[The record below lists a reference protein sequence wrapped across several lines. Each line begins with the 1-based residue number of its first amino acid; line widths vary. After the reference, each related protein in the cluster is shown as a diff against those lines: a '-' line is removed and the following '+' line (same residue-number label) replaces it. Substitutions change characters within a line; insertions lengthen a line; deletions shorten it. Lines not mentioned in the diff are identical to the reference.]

1 MTKNIL
7 FISMDDCA
15 AYWDYRSV
23 FKEKLQTPNLDRIC
37 ERASV
42 FRAAYCAA
50 PLCGPS
56 RASLMSGLA
65 PHQSG
70 VVSNNDYVFN
80 HISPKQMWSFDL
92 KTHGYFCSSGGK
104 VHHYF
109 GAMDENITRSYM
121 TMSQNHFDFLTG
133 ARPNLSQPLRW
144 VAIAADMQPQ
154 IQARIQITMMRVQP
168 SLPFHF

>member
-42 FRAAYCAA
+42 FRAAYCVA

-80 HISPKQMWSFDL
+80 HISPKQM
-92 KTHGYFCSSGGK
+92 
-104 VHHYF
+104 
-109 GAMDENITRSYM
+109 
-121 TMSQNHFDFLTG
+121 
-133 ARPNLSQPLRW
+133 
-144 VAIAADMQPQ
+144 
-154 IQARIQITMMRVQP
+154 
-168 SLPFHF
+168 